1 MYETYYVTAHK
12 QPCRAASFSQNGKM
26 ISNRA
31 DVKNGNRKLIF
42 SLFQC
47 SDSANTYSG
56 TLNKGIQIRCVRQK
70 RSIKRDIELPVAN
83 HDVRTLAFSLL
94 KLANPVAEEL
104 NSPFHTLGASVFSC
118 AVSRCGQVLKRDPRE
133 KFFLAASPL
142 VSSAFG
148 RTLVGLWPTERS
160 SPSHARRN
168 L

>member
-42 SLFQC
+42 SLFHC
-47 SDSANTYSG
+47 SDSTNSYSG

-83 HDVRTLAFSLL
+83 HDVRDVSVLV
-94 KLANPVAEEL
+94 ANTVAEYPL
-104 NSPFHTLGASVFSC
+104 SYPGCQRLFMRGFPF
-118 AVSRCGQVLKRDPRE
+118 
-133 KFFLAASPL
+133 
-142 VSSAFG
+142 
-148 RTLVGLWPTERS
+148 RS
-160 SPSHARRN
+160 S
-168 L
+168 LKK

>member
-26 ISNRA
+26 ISIRA

-47 SDSANTYSG
+47 SDSANAYSG

-83 HDVRTLAFSLL
+83 HDVRD
-94 KLANPVAEEL
+94 V
-104 NSPFHTLGASVFSC
+104 SVFV
-118 AVSRCGQVLKRDPRE
+118 A
-133 KFFLAASPL
+133 
-142 VSSAFG
+142 
-148 RTLVGLWPTERS
+148 
-160 SPSHARRN
+160 
-168 L
+168 